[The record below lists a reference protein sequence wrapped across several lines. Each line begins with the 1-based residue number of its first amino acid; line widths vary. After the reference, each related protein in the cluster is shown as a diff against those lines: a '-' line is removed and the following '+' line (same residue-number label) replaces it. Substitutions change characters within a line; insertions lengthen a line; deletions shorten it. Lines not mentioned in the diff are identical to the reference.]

1 MFTGSNKHK
10 EPGLLRQIIAIHY
23 EQARRRKALRILEKQ
38 EWSIDFLSAMLL
50 KAYKMSG
57 QPLQMEI
64 VSKGGQRLLLSTLK
78 AETRVQDADTSIFNK
93 LDDQAAVEQFIREHS
108 AR

>member
-1 MFTGSNKHK
+1 MRKRKK
-10 EPGLLRQIIAIHY
+10 EPGLLRQLIAIHY
-23 EQARRRKALRILEKQ
+23 EQAKRRKALRILEKQ
-38 EWSIDFLSAMLL
+38 EWSIDFLSLMML

-57 QPLQMEI
+57 QHLQMEI

-78 AETRVQDADTSIFNK
+78 VETNIQDADTSIFNM
-93 LDDQAAVEQFIREHS
+93 LDNEAAIDQFIKEHS